1 VGLREE
7 TIETIRAHGS
17 LEKLLPRERL
27 LVEIVR
33 SLLRQHRLS
42 EEIFTMALAELG
54 PQKFVELVALIGHY
68 STIGSVANAFDVRP
82 PEGMKT
88 F

>member
-1 VGLREE
+1 LRD
-7 TIETIRAHGS
+7 
-17 LEKLLPRERL
+17 
-27 LVEIVR
+27 
-33 SLLRQHRLS
+33 HRLS
-42 EEIFTMALAELG
+42 DEIFAMALAELG

-82 PEGMKT
+82 PQGSKT